1 MRGLNRGLDTD
12 RQPGPA
18 LKSWKRRFTRAIH
31 SINQFKVGA
40 REGGCRRRMVGMV
53 GPTNSECGN
62 TRRASHKCWEKGSAD
77 RFESEMETSPA
88 YLPGRGRMG
97 YT

>member
-1 MRGLNRGLDTD
+1 
-12 RQPGPA
+12 
-18 LKSWKRRFTRAIH
+18 
-31 SINQFKVGA
+31 
-40 REGGCRRRMVGMV
+40 MVGMV